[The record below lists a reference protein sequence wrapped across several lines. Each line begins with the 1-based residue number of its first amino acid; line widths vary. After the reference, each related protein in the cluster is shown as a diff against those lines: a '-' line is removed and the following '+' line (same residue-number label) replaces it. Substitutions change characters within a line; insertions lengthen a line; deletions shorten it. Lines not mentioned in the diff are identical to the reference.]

1 MESSTDTTGRKMYE
15 QINRIHK
22 RQVARM
28 LDHLERTGQLTPS
41 LATDI
46 KRSFGFV
53 FEDIKTAIK
62 QGQCKEDE
70 DEGLPVQMDD

>member
-1 MESSTDTTGRKMYE
+1 MESDTDTARSGMDE

-28 LDHLERTGQLTPS
+28 LDHLDRTGQLTPE

-46 KRSFGFV
+46 KRSFGYV
-53 FEDIKTAIK
+53 FEDVKTVIK
-62 QGQCKEDE
+62 QGQSKEVTNDSV
-70 DEGLPVQMDD
+70 GGKV

>member
-1 MESSTDTTGRKMYE
+1 MDE

-28 LDHLERTGQLTPS
+28 LDHLDRTGQLTPE

-46 KRSFGFV
+46 KRSFGYV
-53 FEDIKTAIK
+53 FEDVKTAIK
-62 QGQCKEDE
+62 QGQGKEVE
-70 DEGLPVQMDD
+70 DDSVGGKV

>member
-1 MESSTDTTGRKMYE
+1 MESDTDTARTEMEE

-28 LDHLERTGQLTPS
+28 LDHLDRTGQLTPE

-46 KRSFGFV
+46 KRSFGYV
-53 FEDIKTAIK
+53 FEDVKTAIK
-62 QGQCKEDE
+62 QGQGKEIQDGFNGKE
-70 DEGLPVQMDD
+70 VV

>member
-1 MESSTDTTGRKMYE
+1 MESSTDTAGSKMYE

-28 LDHLERTGQLTPS
+28 LDHLDRTGQLTPA

-46 KRSFGFV
+46 KRSFGYV
-53 FEDIKTAIK
+53 FEDVKTAIK
-62 QGQCKEDE
+62 QGQGKEDPN
-70 DEGLPVQMDD
+70 EGAIIHG